1 MINLYNILN
10 QASPTDVILNALALE
25 FVFSIDEVFARM
37 AWWDSS
43 RRWLKA
49 GMIEVYIQSQFGY
62 RTLIDNR
69 LFSQKY
75 KIESWEID
83 RVVDMKGTL
92 LYDCNVSREDRMNF
106 KYMSHTEVF
115 EHFCKCEA
123 AKLLGD
129 DDYDGEFPMSCI
141 NAVLYIS

>member
-25 FVFSIDEVFARM
+25 FVFSIDEEFARM

-69 LFSQKY
+69 LFSEKY
-75 KIESWEID
+75 EIESWIID
-83 RVVDMKGTL
+83 QIVDMKGTL
-92 LYDCNVSREDRMNF
+92 LYDCNVSREDRINF

-115 EHFCKCEA
+115 EYFCKCEA

>member
-1 MINLYNILN
+1 LN

-25 FVFSIDEVFARM
+25 FVFSIDEEFARM

-43 RRWLKA
+43 KRWLKA

-69 LFSQKY
+69 RFSKKY
-75 KIESWEID
+75 EID
-83 RVVDMKGTL
+83 SWLIDQIVDIKGTL
-92 LYDCNVSREDRMNF
+92 LYDCDVSREDRINL
-106 KYMSHTEVF
+106 KYMSHTETF

-123 AKLLGD
+123 AKLQGD
-129 DDYDGEFPMSCI
+129 DDYDGEFPISCM
-141 NAVLYIS
+141 NVVLCI